1 MYKIQEPK
9 EGPCLEWVEG
19 LAVFLTAL
27 LVCAITAYNN
37 WTKEIQFRK
46 LRESSDD
53 FLVKVWRSGSMKEI
67 KTGEVCVGDLI
78 QLDTG
83 SQIPA
88 GSMLLSENFSPFCA
102 YASVCVNIFLLGR
115 RSFD

>member
-1 MYKIQEPK
+1 M
-9 EGPCLEWVEG
+9 EG
-19 LAVFLTAL
+19 LAVFLTAI

-37 WTKEIQFRK
+37 WTKEIQFRQ

-53 FLVKVWRSGSMKEI
+53 FLVKAWRSGSIKEI

-88 GSMLLSENFSPFCA
+88 GSLVALNESYFILLPPSCEFHFE
-102 YASVCVNIFLLGR
+102 I
-115 RSFD
+115 